1 MPDMDE
7 IRRSLEGKSG
17 PRYWR
22 SLDELAGTP
31 RFQELLQR
39 EFPSLAPVWS
49 NEVTRRH
56 FLTMMGASLALA
68 GLVGCTR
75 QPKETIAPFV
85 QAPEDMVP
93 GRPLHYATALTLG
106 GYAIGALVETHDGRP
121 TKVEGNPDHP
131 ASLGASDVYMQAA
144 TLGLYDPD
152 RSRAVTYLGEIRPW
166 SDLLDIL
173 KQALEA
179 QAERGGAGMRILT
192 ETVTS
197 PTLAAQLRSVLQRFP
212 AARWHQ
218 YEPLNRD
225 NVARAAILAFGEP
238 LQARYDFSGADV
250 VLALD
255 ADPVAPGPGAL
266 RAIRDIAL
274 RRRPGAGNAG
284 MNRLYVAESSPTNS
298 GAMADHRLPI
308 AAGDIAF
315 LIRTLAARL
324 DLRGHRD
331 EALPA
336 HLRQHAGWV
345 DAVAADL
352 QRHRGRGLVLA
363 GDRQP
368 PEVHAMAHAINDA
381 LGNIGRTVILTEPVV
396 AEPVEQN
403 ASLAGLVSDMR
414 SGKVEILMMLG
425 GNPVYSAPADVDFA
439 AAMEMVGLRVHLS
452 LYQDETSVRSHWHV
466 PQAHELESWSD
477 ARAEDGTVTLM
488 QPMIAPLYDG
498 RTAHE
503 LVAVLDDR
511 AGRSSYDLVRDH
523 WRESIPDDAFEAWW
537 QSALH
542 AGLIEGSAAR
552 PRAAG
557 VRPTLLAELDAAG
570 APERKPGLEVDF
582 RPDPSTWD
590 GRFANNGWLQELPRP
605 ITRLTWDNAALISPQ
620 TAARLQLGNGD
631 RVQLRHGGRELVA
644 PVWIV
649 PGQAADSVTLH
660 LGGGRTRAGKVGSK
674 VGYDAYALRGAQAP
688 WFAGGLELRK
698 TGDRQDL
705 ACTQDHHSMEGRH
718 LVRHATLREYGEHP
732 DFAQHLGHE
741 PGPEMTLHPP
751 HKYDGHAWGMV
762 IDLNAC
768 VGCNACVIGCQAENN
783 IPVVGPREVAMGREM
798 HWIRVDRYFEGDPER
813 PAISQQPVP
822 CMQCENAPCE
832 PVCPVGAT
840 VHSSEGLND
849 MVYNRCVGTRYCA
862 NNCPYKVRRFNFLLY
877 ADFDTPSLK
886 PLRNPDVSVRSR
898 GVMEKCT
905 YCVQRFNQARVEAHA
920 ADRSIREGDVK
931 TACQQ
936 ACPAQAI
943 TFGDLNDP
951 DSSVARQRADARNY
965 GLLTDLNT
973 RPRTSYLAALRNPNP
988 ALAAAAPPAA
998 EPHG

>member
-1 MPDMDE
+1 MSEKRMTDIDE
-7 IRRSLEGKSG
+7 VRRSLEGQSG

-22 SLDELAGTP
+22 SLDELARTP

-39 EFPSLAPVWS
+39 EFPSLAPAWS

-75 QPKETIAPFV
+75 QPKETIAPYV
-85 QAPEDMVP
+85 QAPEHMVP
-93 GRPLHYATALTLG
+93 GKPLYYATALTLG
-106 GYAIGALVETHDGRP
+106 GYATGALVETHEGRP

-152 RSRAVTYLGEIRPW
+152 RSRAVTYLGEIRPR

-173 KQALEA
+173 KQTLEA
-179 QAERGGAGMRILT
+179 QAKRGGAGLRILT

-225 NVARAAILAFGEP
+225 NAVGGARLAFGEP
-238 LQARYDFSGADV
+238 LQARCDFGAADV

-266 RAIRDIAL
+266 RAIRDIAA
-274 RRRPGAGNAG
+274 RRRPRDGKGG
-284 MNRLYVAESSPTNS
+284 MNRLYVAESSPTNI

-308 AAGDIAF
+308 AAGDIAPF
-315 LIRTLAARL
+315 TRALAARL
-324 DLRGHRD
+324 DLRGHRN

-336 HLRQHAGWV
+336 HLRQHSKWV
-345 DAVAADL
+345 DAVASDL
-352 QRHRGRGLVLA
+352 QRHRGRSLVLA

-368 PEVHAMAHAINDA
+368 AAVHALAHAINDA
-381 LGNIGRTVILTEPVV
+381 LGNIGRTVFLTEPV
-396 AEPVEQN
+396 AADPVDQH
-403 ASLAGLVSDMR
+403 ASLADLVRDMR
-414 SGKVEILMMLG
+414 AGKVEILMMLG
-425 GNPVYSAPADVDFA
+425 GNPVYTAPADLDFA
-439 AAMEMVGLRVHLS
+439 AAMEMVGLRIHLS

-466 PQAHELESWSD
+466 PQAHELEAWSD
-477 ARAEDGTVTLM
+477 ARAEDGTVTLT

-503 LVAVLDDR
+503 LLAALDEK
-511 AGRSSYDLVRDH
+511 AGRSSYDLVRDY
-523 WRESIPDDAFEAWW
+523 WRERAGSASFDAWW
-537 QSALH
+537 QRALH
-542 AGLIEGSAAR
+542 AGVIEGSAAR
-552 PRAAG
+552 PRRAT
-557 VRPTLLAELDAAG
+557 VKKSLLADLDAAG
-570 APERKPGLEVDF
+570 MPEKKPGLEVEF
-582 RPDPSTWD
+582 RADPSTWD

-620 TAARLQLGNGD
+620 TAARLGLGNGD
-631 RVQLRHGGRELVA
+631 RVLLRHGGREVAA

-649 PGQAADSVTLH
+649 PGQAAESVTLH
-660 LGGGRTRAGKVGSK
+660 FGGGRQRAGKVGSK
-674 VGYDAYALRGAQAP
+674 VGYDAYALRGSEAP
-688 WFAGGLELRK
+688 WFAGGLEIHN
-698 TGDRQDL
+698 TGDKQNL
-705 ACTQDHHSMEGRH
+705 ACTQEHHSMEGRH
-718 LVRHATLREYGEHP
+718 LVRHGTLHEYGEHP
-732 DFAQHLGHE
+732 DFAQHIGHD
-741 PGPEMTLHPP
+741 PGPEMTLYPGF
-751 HKYDGHAWGMV
+751 KYEGHAWGMV

-783 IPVVGPREVAMGREM
+783 IPVVGPDEVAMGREM

-813 PAISQQPVP
+813 PDIWQQPVP
-822 CMQCENAPCE
+822 CMHCENAPCE

-849 MVYNRCVGTRYCA
+849 MVYNRCVGTRYCS

-905 YCVQRFNQARVEAHA
+905 YCVQRINRARVDAHA
-920 ADRSIREGDVK
+920 EDRSIREGDMQ

-936 ACPAQAI
+936 ACPAKAI
-943 TFGDLNDP
+943 RNAPTSG
-951 DSSVARQRADARNY
+951 SSRYRACTARTPRASRSV
-965 GLLTDLNT
+965 
-973 RPRTSYLAALRNPNP
+973 RS
-988 ALAAAAPPAA
+988 APPCTA
-998 EPHG
+998 PRG